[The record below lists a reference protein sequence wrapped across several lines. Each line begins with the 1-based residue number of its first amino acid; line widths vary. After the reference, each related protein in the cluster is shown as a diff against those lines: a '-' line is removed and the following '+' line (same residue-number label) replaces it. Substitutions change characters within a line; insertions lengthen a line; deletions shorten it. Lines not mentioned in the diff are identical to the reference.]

1 MFEMFEEIEFIL
13 KKVNQDIDSIREF
26 IQTND
31 RLRKIADKGIVNI
44 QQSKDHQEDNQEIIE
59 LLKRTP
65 DLDKWRLYEHCAVV
79 TRLYAIYEDFVKNL
93 ISTWLRYLPKLVENY
108 LDLDERIR
116 STHREGVGRILLELK
131 KDRFQ
136 NQYLNENQVII
147 GLFNGT
153 KGKNK
158 NYKLLQQAFLLH
170 NQNLRKDVL
179 EKLFADAGISNAWEW
194 VIKHRKVINFTREI
208 EESKNNYEKELNQLI
223 SYRNEAAHGA
233 VDVDEILFTP
243 QLLNLGNFIKSLCP
257 ALAELVTYEIFK
269 KQTDTGKAKEIG
281 KVTEWYEKSK
291 AAVAKIN
298 NSNLSINNSNLSIGT
313 NVLLVKETS
322 SDCRLA
328 RIESIKV
335 NDTPLESIE
344 ITNKI
349 EVGLKFDI
357 DAKKELKIY
366 IVVEDSG

>member
-44 QQSKDHQEDNQEIIE
+44 QQSKDNQEDNQEIIE
-59 LLKRTP
+59 LLKRTR
-65 DLDKWRLYEHCAVV
+65 DSSKWKFYEHCAVV

-153 KGKNK
+153 KGENK
-158 NYKLLQQAFLLH
+158 NYKLLLQAFLLH

-179 EKLFADAGISNAWEW
+179 GKLFADAGINDAWKW
-194 VIKHRKVINFTREI
+194 VIKHRKVRNFI
-208 EESKNNYEKELNQLI
+208 EEIRGDKNNCETELNQLI
-223 SYRNEAAHGA
+223 FYRNEAAHRV
-233 VDVDEILFTP
+233 VDFENSLSTP
-243 QLLNLGNFIKSLCP
+243 ELLNLGDFIKSLCQ
-257 ALAELVTYEIFK
+257 ALA
-269 KQTDTGKAKEIG
+269 
-281 KVTEWYEKSK
+281 
-291 AAVAKIN
+291 
-298 NSNLSINNSNLSIGT
+298 
-313 NVLLVKETS
+313 
-322 SDCRLA
+322 
-328 RIESIKV
+328 
-335 NDTPLESIE
+335 
-344 ITNKI
+344 
-349 EVGLKFDI
+349 
-357 DAKKELKIY
+357 
-366 IVVEDSG
+366 